1 MSLTINGQSFTAYG
15 ENAFAGGA
23 NAPTA
28 GQYFADRNYGNWPRV
43 GAPIYKDE
51 DIVLTGLY
59 DGVGTVRKT
68 LLGRT
73 IAATL
78 LIVGASEN
86 NIRTTIST
94 LQTAFSQLAR
104 YTIALPNGASYDGCK
119 LVSGMDDWE
128 IVEHFQDSMVAR
140 VPCVFMQKS
149 LTN

>member
-1 MSLTINGQSFTAYG
+1 MALTINGQSFDAYG
-15 ENAFAGGA
+15 SSAFAGGA

-51 DIVLTGLY
+51 DVVFTGIF
-59 DGVGTVRKT
+59 DGIGNVRKA

-78 LIVGASEN
+78 LIVGASESD
-86 NIRTTIST
+86 IRTTIST
-94 LQTAFSQLAR
+94 LQTSFSQLAR
-104 YTIALPNGASYDGCK
+104 YTIALPNGSSYDGCK
-119 LVSGMDDWE
+119 MVSGMDDWE
-128 IVEHFQDSMVAR
+128 VVEHFQDRMVAR
-140 VPCVFMQKS
+140 VPVVFMQKS